1 MRSDSA
7 SETTGSLP
15 KFGDSGLPKR
25 SRGRTLAAAEARAR
39 STAEAR
45 DTDAASDRSPDTASD
60 PKARAARFSSF
71 RNAVRPD
78 SPHPEGN
85 SR

>member
-1 MRSDSA
+1 
-7 SETTGSLP
+7 
-15 KFGDSGLPKR
+15 KFGESGLPKR

-39 STAEAR
+39 STAEAAR
-45 DTDAASDRSPDTASD
+45 DTGAAADRSPDTEPD

>member
-1 MRSDSA
+1 
-7 SETTGSLP
+7 
-15 KFGDSGLPKR
+15 
-25 SRGRTLAAAEARAR
+25 AAAEARAR
-39 STAEAR
+39 AAGSARETGAADEAA
-45 DTDAASDRSPDTASD
+45 TPAPD